1 MQNSAIT
8 PNATAKRQSENSLVG
23 FGVSVHT
30 KKIGN
35 YHRDFI
41 EAIIQVYNA

>member
-8 PNATAKRQSENSLVG
+8 PNAAAKCRTGNSLVG
-23 FGVSVHT
+23 FGVSVHK

-35 YHRDFI
+35 YQTLRKL
-41 EAIIQVYNA
+41 